1 MNPYLRAAQAIPA
14 IKAQAIAKLEHRRVD
29 VDGTV
34 WVRARD
40 EHGRFVPD
48 DPATPEDEAWIQTQP
63 GRASTAEEVTS
74 SPRARLIAG

>member
-14 IKAQAIAKLEHRRVD
+14 IKAQAIAKLEERRVD

-48 DPATPEDEAWIQTQP
+48 DPATPIPTTTTTAGQITAI
-63 GRASTAEEVTS
+63 RAAM
-74 SPRARLIAG
+74 